1 MRVFSIVFII
11 IMLMVGVVAF
21 TSEQV
26 FSDPHQRATERA
38 VLSQTVAYGQTQV
51 PTIQALQLT
60 VDSVT
65 ALETQAAQ
73 VVIDMDNILAT
84 QVAITQTPAS
94 FIPTPPPP
102 TTAFT
107 ANAETRFTD
116 TAIAAGIDESNGCAT
131 DLRQNFTITGSND
144 STQIYLTT
152 IGRNLRAG
160 TVIQTRWYP
169 ENDRANAFE
178 SVSWTPT
185 INHEQVCI
193 YFWLESSNI
202 PYSSGMWMAELVVD
216 GAVQDSLSFMMC
228 EVDEAC

>member
-1 MRVFSIVFII
+1 M
-11 IMLMVGVVAF
+11 
-21 TSEQV
+21 
-26 FSDPHQRATERA
+26 
-38 VLSQTVAYGQTQV
+38 
-51 PTIQALQLT
+51 
-60 VDSVT
+60 T

-73 VVIDMDNILAT
+73 AVIDMDNILAT

-94 FIPTPPPP
+94 FIPTPPLP

-131 DLRQNFTITGSND
+131 NLRQSLDITGSDD
-144 STQIYLTT
+144 STRIYLTT
-152 IGRNLRAG
+152 SGHNLRAG

-178 SVSWTPT
+178 SITWTPT

-216 GAVQDSLSFMMC
+216 GAIQESLSFTMC
-228 EVDEAC
+228 EVGETC